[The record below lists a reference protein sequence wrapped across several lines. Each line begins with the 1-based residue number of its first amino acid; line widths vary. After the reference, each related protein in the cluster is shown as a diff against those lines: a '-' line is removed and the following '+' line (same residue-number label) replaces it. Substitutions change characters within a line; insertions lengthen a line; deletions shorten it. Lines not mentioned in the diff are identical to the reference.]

1 MLLEPAVLETG
12 EIVLLEVG
20 VLLFSTAEYCLGVF
34 LAGVIALCT
43 CCGGMSDCL
52 VEGDANATSRIMQ

>member
-1 MLLEPAVLETG
+1 VLPESAVLETG

-20 VLLFSTAEYCLGVF
+20 VLLFSTDEYCLAVF

-52 VEGDANATSRIMQ
+52 VDGDVDATFRIMQ